1 MDSSDS
7 SGWEEDE
14 RLLKPP
20 PRVDRRTDVKEAR
33 ALQACG
39 ASFLDPQLLAWRAR
53 EAEERLE
60 AEDQSFQR
68 EVLEALRAYHAGERR
83 RLRGL
88 GGGLLD
94 LEAEVFKPA
103 RLERTVQHLEFA
115 AGSLRR
121 QGLPRR
127 ARLLLWLFLNQEHHR
142 LALGENAADTIVRM
156 TRDLR
161 RAAPRRGRLPGAAA
175 LPAAGDPAL
184 AAWQADFAMVRGRD
198 ALSWLGACRTLREDP
213 LRTRVLVFQRELHN
227 MFLAECSAHLRE
239 VGRCAVWELR
249 ALRITVERMTP
260 CAGRRHALEQSL
272 LRPAARRGR
281 AACDHHVARTLDLVE
296 SEPLAVE
303 EDEFR
308 DGEGTL
314 HRMLVCMKG
323 GAGAGGESTGGP
335 KSLGT

>member
-1 MDSSDS
+1 MFCNRPRQGGNTNAAASAQLCSHSSS
-7 SGWEEDE
+7 RGRHGQLGQQ
-14 RLLKPP
+14 RLGGGRAAPEAASAGGPAHRVFVRLKQ
-20 PRVDRRTDVKEAR
+20 DVKEAR

-161 RAAPRRGRLPGAAA
+161 RARR
-175 LPAAGDPAL
+175 
-184 AAWQADFAMVRGRD
+184 
-198 ALSWLGACRTLREDP
+198 
-213 LRTRVLVFQRELHN
+213 
-227 MFLAECSAHLRE
+227 
-239 VGRCAVWELR
+239 
-249 ALRITVERMTP
+249 
-260 CAGRRHALEQSL
+260 
-272 LRPAARRGR
+272 
-281 AACDHHVARTLDLVE
+281 
-296 SEPLAVE
+296 
-303 EDEFR
+303 
-308 DGEGTL
+308 
-314 HRMLVCMKG
+314 
-323 GAGAGGESTGGP
+323 
-335 KSLGT
+335 